1 MNADDDFTPPS
12 APATLDEEN
21 AALRGLLLVA
31 RGRLLWANPRA
42 PTGDLDAMLLR
53 RPGVQIPL
61 VRTLRERELPR
72 CEAMRTTPY
81 FNDRPATDK
90 RCCHTARYDVGGR
103 MLCRKHGGVAALDLL
118 EALHPGRG

>member
-1 MNADDDFTPPS
+1 MNASDDATPPL
-12 APATLDEEN
+12 AATLEEEN

-53 RPGVQIPL
+53 RPAVEIPL
-61 VRTLRERELPR
+61 VRTLREPEPPR
-72 CEAMRTTPY
+72 CEAMRTTSY

-90 RCCHTARYDVGGR
+90 RCCHAARYDVGGR
-103 MLCRKHGGVAALDLL
+103 LLCRKHGGVAALDLL
-118 EALHPGRG
+118 EALRPGRG